1 MIEKYSLTVRVLH
14 WIHSGAFIILFLS
27 GMIIFLPGLAALAEH
42 GWIHTLH
49 RVGAGIFVIIP
60 IIYFIIHPKRALNG
74 IKLAFTWNRND
85 IGWLKA
91 LPGYYFKGDGS
102 KIPPQGFLNS
112 GQKLWWLLVLV
123 AGVAF
128 IVTGLIMW
136 FFKDIASVA
145 LLQWMV
151 LLHDVA
157 FVVSGAMFFLHV
169 YMSFHPLM
177 GPLRTGAWSSMITR
191 GKVSMEYAKSHHG
204 KWIDELSKGK
214 EA

>member
-60 IIYFIIHPKRALNG
+60 IIYFIIHPKRALSG
-74 IKLAFTWNRND
+74 IKMAFTWNRDD

-123 AGVAF
+123 AGVSF
-128 IVTGLIMW
+128 VVTGLIMW
-136 FFKDIASVA
+136 FAKTTASPVVLNRAIIIHDIA
-145 LLQWMV
+145 
-151 LLHDVA
+151 
-157 FVVSGAMFFLHV
+157 FIVSGTMFLIHV
-169 YMSFHPLM
+169 YNGVIHPSFNE
-177 GPLRTGAWSSMITR
+177 AWSAITG
-191 GKVSMEYAKSHHG
+191 GKVSEEYARKHHA
-204 KWIDELSKGK
+204 KWYSETLKAK
-214 EA
+214 RENRQ